1 MHTSQTVSLTLD
13 QKRMN
18 STLDTYTGEGFLLSL
33 NDNSAKDCKFS
44 RDTKVKKVKTL
55 RFGKVT
61 NLLFYTE
68 KTHIA
73 SFMVRKINGVVTVQF
88 FFC

>member
-33 NDNSAKDCKFS
+33 NDNRRKTVSSQETHA
-44 RDTKVKKVKTL
+44 RVKTF

>member
-33 NDNSAKDCKFS
+33 NDNSAKECKFS
-44 RDTKVKKVKTL
+44 RDTQRLKRYGSVKS
-55 RFGKVT
+55 
-61 NLLFYTE
+61 LLFYTE

-73 SFMVRKINGVVTVQF
+73 SFMVRKINGVVTV
-88 FFC
+88 